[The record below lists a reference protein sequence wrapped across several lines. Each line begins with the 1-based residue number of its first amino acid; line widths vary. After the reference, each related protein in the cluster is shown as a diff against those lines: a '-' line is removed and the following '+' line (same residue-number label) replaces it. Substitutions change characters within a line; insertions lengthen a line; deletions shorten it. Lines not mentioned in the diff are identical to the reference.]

1 MKNLVLPTFALVS
14 SHGFL
19 LLDWNCVYVSLIR
32 FTTTDVPELVL
43 SFGPNINRNLIREG
57 SDVYVECHIRSNPF
71 VYDVIWTFKGQQLIS
86 NRSEGI
92 IIANQSLVLQNIK
105 RKSSGHY
112 QCSGRN
118 EVGIGL
124 SNELFIRV
132 QCKFVSLS
140 FSEQVANLYSVLFP
154 RSYYVNRN
162 K

>member
-1 MKNLVLPTFALVS
+1 M
-14 SHGFL
+14 
-19 LLDWNCVYVSLIR
+19 YVSLIQ
-32 FTTTDVPELVL
+32 TTDVPELVL

-132 QCKFVSLS
+132 QCKFVVS
-140 FSEQVANLYSVLFP
+140 FIF
-154 RSYYVNRN
+154 
-162 K
+162 